1 MPEQSHLAED
11 RVDAAFD
18 DRTRV
23 AALVGVNA
31 QEMLCGQ
38 LNRRERIL
46 DLMGDL
52 PRHLGPRLEPVRAL
66 ELDALGLELASHAVE
81 RVHQAAQLVDRS
93 HGNAGVEIAAGD
105 ALRRSGQAPDRVGN
119 ALGER
124 QADGG
129 AEEDEAE
136 NGEMD
141 AAIEVVDFPFDVPLP
156 EGRRHGQDP
165 FAIGGA
171 HRVAAMR

>member
-18 DRTRV
+18 DRTEWPPF
-23 AALVGVNA
+23 VGVNA
-31 QEMLCGQ
+31 QEMLGGQ

-105 ALRRSGQAPDRVGN
+105 ALRRSGQPPDRVGN
-119 ALGER
+119 AFGER
-124 QADGG
+124 QP
-129 AEEDEAE
+129 
-136 NGEMD
+136 M
-141 AAIEVVDFPFDVPLP
+141 AAP
-156 EGRRHGQDP
+156 RRMKQRTARWTPRSRSSISRSMSRCRRAAGTVRIP
-165 FAIGGA
+165 SRSAARTG
-171 HRVAAMR
+171 VAAMR

>member
-1 MPEQSHLAED
+1 
-11 RVDAAFD
+11 
-18 DRTRV
+18 
-23 AALVGVNA
+23 
-31 QEMLCGQ
+31 MLGGE
-38 LNRRERIL
+38 LNRRQRIL
-46 DLMGDL
+46 DLVRDL

-66 ELDALGLELASHAVE
+66 ELDALGLELARHAVE
-81 RVHQAAQLVDRS
+81 RVHQAAQLVDRP

-105 ALRRSGQAPDRVGN
+105 ALRRAGQPPDRVGN

-136 NGEMD
+136 HREVD
-141 AAIEVVDFPFDVPLP
+141 AAIEIVDFPFDVPLP

-171 HRVAAMR
+171 HRAWPR